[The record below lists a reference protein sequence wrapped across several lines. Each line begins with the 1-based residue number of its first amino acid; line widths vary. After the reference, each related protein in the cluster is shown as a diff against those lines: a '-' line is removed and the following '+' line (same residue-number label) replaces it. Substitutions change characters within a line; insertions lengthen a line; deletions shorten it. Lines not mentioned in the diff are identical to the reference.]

1 MYEQALCLELDTR
14 GIKAERQREFKV
26 GYLGQR
32 VGSYRV
38 DLLVDEK
45 IVVELK
51 VAPKILPLHRAQVIS
66 YLKGFDKPLGILANF
81 GGSRVEH
88 LTFPKQAQLE
98 TALTDRFDYDK
109 VQLADKARIRELLFM
124 ANRILITLGPGYL
137 AQIYRRAFYHEL
149 KTAGCDFEL
158 VKEVTANYRQQRLG
172 KREVNFF
179 VIGDLLLSVVAVQ
192 ELDDTTIHRF
202 WSDIKHVGCRRGLIV
217 NFHATVLDFRYL
229 TV

>member
-1 MYEQALCLELDTR
+1 MSNTR
-14 GIKAERQREFKV
+14 K
-26 GYLGQR
+26 
-32 VGSYRV
+32 
-38 DLLVDEK
+38 LLVTSFETTDT
-45 IVVELK
+45 VFPVK
-51 VAPKILPLHRAQVIS
+51 VNLDS
-66 YLKGFDKPLGILANF
+66 SD
-81 GGSRVEH
+81 
-88 LTFPKQAQLE
+88 
-98 TALTDRFDYDK
+98 
-109 VQLADKARIRELLFM
+109 
-124 ANRILITLGPGYL
+124 
-137 AQIYRRAFYHEL
+137 QIFYHEL

-202 WSDIKHVGCRRGLIV
+202 WSYIKHVGCRRGLIV